1 MKRVVAT
8 LLGILASFA
17 GVLLWIFLDSIS
29 FIVTIITLLGF
40 VDLLAKDIL
49 WIFFGLT
56 IYFARLMG
64 IGLASV
70 AINILFYMVYHAVNP
85 KDKSS
90 FRFVVAAVVMV
101 VDIVIAELLMWAVAG
116 VSPANIFET
125 PDILMWFILDI
136 VIGLALSGI
145 CLGGYIAAEKKK
157 IRMKKAAEQK
167 NGQPPY
173 PYAQNPYAQNPN
185 PYAQNQYP
193 YGQSPYPYGQQPAGM
208 QSGAT
213 GSPLPNGN
221 TQGGQTAAA
230 YPAQTA
236 PNVQPMPLKMRKIT
250 VRREKKMLACLVP
263 VTLYCDGRILG
274 TLKNGQMLSFEVAA
288 GQPHSLML
296 SWNVNA
302 ILGME
307 PEYSPEWRTDAGE
320 EDVALRTEMHNGFL
334 NTTIDFLLVKD
345 EKKAD

>member
-17 GVLLWIFLDSIS
+17 GVLLWIFLG
-29 FIVTIITLLGF
+29 FIGF
-40 VDLLAKDIL
+40 IA
-49 WIFFGLT
+49 
-56 IYFARLMG
+56 
-64 IGLASV
+64 GLAGAV
-70 AINILFYMVYHAVNP
+70 MGILFYIVYHAANP
-85 KDKSS
+85 KDESS

-145 CLGGYIAAEKKK
+145 CLGGYIAVEKKK
-157 IRMKKAAEQK
+157 IRMKKAAEQN

-173 PYAQNPYAQNPN
+173 PYAQNPN
-185 PYAQNQYP
+185 PYAQNPYP
-193 YGQSPYPYGQQPAGM
+193 YGQSPYPYGQPPAGM
-208 QSGAT
+208 QSGAA
-213 GSPLPNGN
+213 GAPSPNGN
-221 TQGGQTAAA
+221 TQGGQTATA
-230 YPAQTA
+230 YSAQTA

-274 TLKNGQMLSFEVAA
+274 TLKNGQTLSFEVAA

-302 ILGME
+302 ILGMD

-334 NTTIDFLLVKD
+334 NITIDFLLVKD

>member
-1 MKRVVAT
+1 MKRVIAT

-17 GVLLWIFLDSIS
+17 GVLLWIFLG
-29 FIVTIITLLGF
+29 FIGF
-40 VDLLAKDIL
+40 IA
-49 WIFFGLT
+49 
-56 IYFARLMG
+56 
-64 IGLASV
+64 GLAGAV
-70 AINILFYMVYHAVNP
+70 MGILFYMVYHAVNP
-85 KDKSS
+85 RDKSS

-125 PDILMWFILDI
+125 PDILMRFILDI
-136 VIGLALSGI
+136 MIGLAISGI

-157 IRMKKAAEQK
+157 IRMKKAAEQN

-173 PYAQNPYAQNPN
+173 PYAQNPYAQNPNPYAQNPYPYTQN

-334 NTTIDFLLVKD
+334 NITIDFLLVKD

>member
-17 GVLLWIFLDSIS
+17 GVLLWIFLG
-29 FIVTIITLLGF
+29 FIGF
-40 VDLLAKDIL
+40 IA
-49 WIFFGLT
+49 
-56 IYFARLMG
+56 
-64 IGLASV
+64 GLAGAV
-70 AINILFYMVYHAVNP
+70 MGILFYIVYHAANP
-85 KDKSS
+85 KDESS

-157 IRMKKAAEQK
+157 IRMKKAAEQN

-173 PYAQNPYAQNPN
+173 PYAQNPY
-185 PYAQNQYP
+185 P
-193 YGQSPYPYGQQPAGM
+193 YGQSPYPYGQPPAGM
-208 QSGAT
+208 QSGAA
-213 GSPLPNGN
+213 GAPFPNGN
-221 TQGGQTAAA
+221 TQGGQTATA
-230 YPAQTA
+230 YSAQTA

-274 TLKNGQMLSFEVAA
+274 TLKNGQTLSFEVAA

-334 NTTIDFLLVKD
+334 NITIDFLLVKD

>member
-49 WIFFGLT
+49 WIFFSLT

-125 PDILMWFILDI
+125 PDILMRFILDI
-136 VIGLALSGI
+136 MIGLAISGI
-145 CLGGYIAAEKKK
+145 CLGGYIAVEKKK
-157 IRMKKAAEQK
+157 IRMKKAAEQN

-173 PYAQNPYAQNPN
+173 LYVQDPNSYAPN
-185 PYAQNQYP
+185 
-193 YGQSPYPYGQQPAGM
+193 PYPYGQQPAGM

-213 GSPLPNGN
+213 GAPFPNGN
-221 TQGGQTAAA
+221 AQGGQTATA

-274 TLKNGQMLSFEVAA
+274 TLKNGQTLSFEVTA

>member
-17 GVLLWIFLDSIS
+17 GVLLWIFLG
-29 FIVTIITLLGF
+29 FIGF
-40 VDLLAKDIL
+40 IA
-49 WIFFGLT
+49 
-56 IYFARLMG
+56 
-64 IGLASV
+64 GLAGAV
-70 AINILFYMVYHAVNP
+70 MGILFYIVYHAANP
-85 KDKSS
+85 KDESS

-145 CLGGYIAAEKKK
+145 CLGGYIAVEKKK
-157 IRMKKAAEQK
+157 IRMKKAAEQN

-173 PYAQNPYAQNPN
+173 PYAQNPN
-185 PYAQNQYP
+185 PYAQNPYP
-193 YGQSPYPYGQQPAGM
+193 YGQSPYPYGQPPAGM
-208 QSGAT
+208 QSGAA
-213 GSPLPNGN
+213 GAPSPNGN
-221 TQGGQTAAA
+221 TQGGQTATA
-230 YPAQTA
+230 YSAQTA

-274 TLKNGQMLSFEVAA
+274 TLKNGQTLSFEVAA

-302 ILGME
+302 ILGMD

>member
-17 GVLLWIFLDSIS
+17 GVLLWIFLG
-29 FIVTIITLLGF
+29 FIGF
-40 VDLLAKDIL
+40 IA
-49 WIFFGLT
+49 
-56 IYFARLMG
+56 
-64 IGLASV
+64 GLAGAV
-70 AINILFYMVYHAVNP
+70 MGILFYMVYHAVNP
-85 KDKSS
+85 KDESS
-90 FRFVVAAVVMV
+90 FRFVAAAVVMV

-145 CLGGYIAAEKKK
+145 CLGGYIAVEKKK
-157 IRMKKAAEQK
+157 IRMKKAAEQN

-185 PYAQNQYP
+185 PY
-193 YGQSPYPYGQQPAGM
+193 GQSPYPYGQPPAGM
-208 QSGAT
+208 QSGAA
-213 GSPLPNGN
+213 GAPFPNGN

-230 YPAQTA
+230 YSAQTA

-274 TLKNGQMLSFEVAA
+274 TLKNGQTLSFEVAA

-302 ILGME
+302 ILGMD

-334 NTTIDFLLVKD
+334 NITIDFLLVKD

>member
-1 MKRVVAT
+1 MKRVIAT

-17 GVLLWIFLDSIS
+17 GVLLWIFLG
-29 FIVTIITLLGF
+29 FIGF
-40 VDLLAKDIL
+40 IA
-49 WIFFGLT
+49 
-56 IYFARLMG
+56 
-64 IGLASV
+64 GLAGAV
-70 AINILFYMVYHAVNP
+70 MGILFYMVYHAVNP
-85 KDKSS
+85 KDESS
-90 FRFVVAAVVMV
+90 FRFVAAAVVMV

-145 CLGGYIAAEKKK
+145 CLGGYIAVEKKK
-157 IRMKKAAEQK
+157 IRMKKAAEQN

-173 PYAQNPYAQNPN
+173 PYAQNPN
-185 PYAQNQYP
+185 PYAQNPYP
-193 YGQSPYPYGQQPAGM
+193 YGQSPYPYGQPPAGM
-208 QSGAT
+208 QSGAA
-213 GSPLPNGN
+213 GAPSPNGN
-221 TQGGQTAAA
+221 TQGGQTATA
-230 YPAQTA
+230 YSAQTA

-274 TLKNGQMLSFEVAA
+274 TLKNGQTLSFEVAA

-302 ILGME
+302 ILGMD

-334 NTTIDFLLVKD
+334 NITIDFLLVKD

>member
-17 GVLLWIFLDSIS
+17 GVLLWIFLG
-29 FIVTIITLLGF
+29 FIGF
-40 VDLLAKDIL
+40 IA
-49 WIFFGLT
+49 
-56 IYFARLMG
+56 
-64 IGLASV
+64 GLAGAV
-70 AINILFYMVYHAVNP
+70 MGILFYMVYHAVNP
-85 KDKSS
+85 KDESS
-90 FRFVVAAVVMV
+90 FRFVAAAVVMV
-101 VDIVIAELLMWAVAG
+101 VDIVIAELLMWAVVG
-116 VSPANIFET
+116 VSPANIFEY

-157 IRMKKAAEQK
+157 IRMKKAAEQN

-173 PYAQNPYAQNPN
+173 PYAPYPYAQNPN

-193 YGQSPYPYGQQPAGM
+193 YGQSPYPYGHPPAGM
-208 QSGAT
+208 QSGAA
-213 GSPLPNGN
+213 GVPFPNGN
-221 TQGGQTAAA
+221 TQGGQTATA

-236 PNVQPMPLKMRKIT
+236 PNIQPMPLKMRKIT

-274 TLKNGQMLSFEVAA
+274 TLKNGQTLSFEVAA

-302 ILGME
+302 ILGMD

-334 NTTIDFLLVKD
+334 NITIDFLLVKD

>member
-29 FIVTIITLLGF
+29 FIVTIITLPGF

-90 FRFVVAAVVMV
+90 FRFVVSAVVMV

-125 PDILMWFILDI
+125 PDILMRFILDI
-136 VIGLALSGI
+136 MIGLAISGI
-145 CLGGYIAAEKKK
+145 CLGGYIAVEKKK
-157 IRMKKAAEQK
+157 IRMKKAAEQN

-173 PYAQNPYAQNPN
+173 PYAQNPN
-185 PYAQNQYP
+185 PYAQNPYP
-193 YGQSPYPYGQQPAGM
+193 YGQSPYPYGQPPAGM
-208 QSGAT
+208 QSGAA
-213 GSPLPNGN
+213 GAPSPNGN
-221 TQGGQTAAA
+221 TQGGQTATA

-274 TLKNGQMLSFEVAA
+274 TLKNGQTLSFEVAA

-302 ILGME
+302 ILGMD

-334 NTTIDFLLVKD
+334 NITIDFLLVKD

>member
-1 MKRVVAT
+1 MKRVIAT

-17 GVLLWIFLDSIS
+17 GVLLWIFLG
-29 FIVTIITLLGF
+29 FIGF
-40 VDLLAKDIL
+40 IA
-49 WIFFGLT
+49 
-56 IYFARLMG
+56 
-64 IGLASV
+64 GLAGAV
-70 AINILFYMVYHAVNP
+70 MGILFYMVYHAVNP
-85 KDKSS
+85 KDESS
-90 FRFVVAAVVMV
+90 FRFVAAAVVMV

-157 IRMKKAAEQK
+157 IRMKKAAEQN

-173 PYAQNPYAQNPN
+173 PYAQNPYAQNPNPYAQNPYPYTQN

-213 GSPLPNGN
+213 GSPFPNGN
-221 TQGGQTAAA
+221 AQGGQTATA

-274 TLKNGQMLSFEVAA
+274 TLKNGQTLSFEVTA

-307 PEYSPEWRTDAGE
+307 PEYSPEWRTDTGE

>member
-17 GVLLWIFLDSIS
+17 GVLLWIFLG
-29 FIVTIITLLGF
+29 FIGF
-40 VDLLAKDIL
+40 IA
-49 WIFFGLT
+49 
-56 IYFARLMG
+56 
-64 IGLASV
+64 GLAGAV
-70 AINILFYMVYHAVNP
+70 MGILFYIVYHAANP
-85 KDKSS
+85 KDESS

-145 CLGGYIAAEKKK
+145 CLGGYIAVEKKK
-157 IRMKKAAEQK
+157 IRMKKAAEQN

-173 PYAQNPYAQNPN
+173 PYAQNPN
-185 PYAQNQYP
+185 PYAQNPYP
-193 YGQSPYPYGQQPAGM
+193 YGQSPYPYGQPPAGM
-208 QSGAT
+208 QSGAA
-213 GSPLPNGN
+213 GAPSPNGN
-221 TQGGQTAAA
+221 TQGGQTATA
-230 YPAQTA
+230 YSAQTA

-274 TLKNGQMLSFEVAA
+274 TLKNGQTLSFEVAA

-334 NTTIDFLLVKD
+334 NITIDFLLVKD
-345 EKKAD
+345 EKKTD

>member
-1 MKRVVAT
+1 MKRVIAT

-17 GVLLWIFLDSIS
+17 GVLLWIFLG
-29 FIVTIITLLGF
+29 FIGF
-40 VDLLAKDIL
+40 IA
-49 WIFFGLT
+49 
-56 IYFARLMG
+56 
-64 IGLASV
+64 GLAGAV
-70 AINILFYMVYHAVNP
+70 MGILFYIVYHAANP
-85 KDKSS
+85 KDESS

-145 CLGGYIAAEKKK
+145 CLGGYIAVEKKK
-157 IRMKKAAEQK
+157 IRMKKAAEQN

-173 PYAQNPYAQNPN
+173 PYAQNPN
-185 PYAQNQYP
+185 PYAQNPYP
-193 YGQSPYPYGQQPAGM
+193 YGQSPYPYGQPPAGM
-208 QSGAT
+208 QSGAA
-213 GSPLPNGN
+213 GAPSPNGN
-221 TQGGQTAAA
+221 TQGGQTATA
-230 YPAQTA
+230 YSAQTA

-274 TLKNGQMLSFEVAA
+274 TLKNGQTLSFEVAA

-334 NTTIDFLLVKD
+334 NITIDFLLVKD
-345 EKKAD
+345 EKKTD

>member
-17 GVLLWIFLDSIS
+17 GVLLWIFLG
-29 FIVTIITLLGF
+29 FIGF
-40 VDLLAKDIL
+40 IA
-49 WIFFGLT
+49 
-56 IYFARLMG
+56 
-64 IGLASV
+64 GLAGAV
-70 AINILFYMVYHAVNP
+70 MGILFYMVYHAVNP
-85 KDKSS
+85 KDESS
-90 FRFVVAAVVMV
+90 FRFVAAAVVMV
-101 VDIVIAELLMWAVAG
+101 VDIVIAELLMWAVVG
-116 VSPANIFET
+116 VSPANIFEY

-157 IRMKKAAEQK
+157 IRMKKAAEQN

-185 PYAQNQYP
+185 PYAQNPYPYTQNPYAQNQYP
-193 YGQSPYPYGQQPAGM
+193 YGQSPYPYGHPPAGM

-213 GSPLPNGN
+213 GSPFPNGN
-221 TQGGQTAAA
+221 TQGGQTATA

-274 TLKNGQMLSFEVAA
+274 TLKNGQTLSFEVAA

-302 ILGME
+302 ILGMD

-334 NTTIDFLLVKD
+334 NITIDFLLVKD

>member
-17 GVLLWIFLDSIS
+17 GVLLWIFLG
-29 FIVTIITLLGF
+29 FIGF
-40 VDLLAKDIL
+40 IA
-49 WIFFGLT
+49 
-56 IYFARLMG
+56 
-64 IGLASV
+64 GLAGAV
-70 AINILFYMVYHAVNP
+70 MGILFYMVYHAVNP
-85 KDKSS
+85 KDESS
-90 FRFVVAAVVMV
+90 FRFVAAAVVMV

-116 VSPANIFET
+116 VSPANIFEY

-157 IRMKKAAEQK
+157 IRMKKAAEQN

-185 PYAQNQYP
+185 PYAQNPYPYAQNPHAQNQYP

-213 GSPLPNGN
+213 GSPFPNGN

-274 TLKNGQMLSFEVAA
+274 TLKNGQTLSFEVAA